1 MMLYKAHQF
10 TANSKAMPEDL
21 FSAFESLN
29 SGFVGEKIICFS
41 SSIIFVDDDDK
52 IYIVMTVLLL
62 IMCSV

>member
-21 FSAFESLN
+21 VSAFASLN

-41 SSIIFVDDDDK
+41 SSIIFVDD
-52 IYIVMTVLLL
+52 V
-62 IMCSV
+62 